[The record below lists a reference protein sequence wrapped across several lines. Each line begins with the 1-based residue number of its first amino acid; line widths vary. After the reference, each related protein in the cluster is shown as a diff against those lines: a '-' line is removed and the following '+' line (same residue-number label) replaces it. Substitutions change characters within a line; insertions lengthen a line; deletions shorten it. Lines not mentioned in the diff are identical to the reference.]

1 VAGVFAWTS
10 WKPFPDPRS
19 GAPIEAP
26 IGPGVYEVRRISN
39 GETVAFDH
47 APNVARALL
56 AIAVPSSR
64 LWSFERP
71 RADAGDLEYR
81 TCTAST
87 SMGAKAIAARM
98 SGQRR
103 LYWRQAV
110 PI

>member
-1 VAGVFAWTS
+1 MFAWTN

-47 APNVARALL
+47 SANVARSLL
-56 AIAVPSSR
+56 AVAAPAPR
-64 LWSFERP
+64 LWLFERP
-71 RADAGDLEYR
+71 RADASDLEYR
-81 TCTAST
+81 TCAAST
-87 SMGAKAIAARM
+87 SMDAKSIAARM
-98 SGQRR
+98 AGQRR
-103 LYWRQAV
+103 LYWRQTA